1 MATERKALRVSGMS
15 CAACSARIEKALGSR
30 EGVSLVEAVF
40 SSNMVTVEYDPD
52 IISLDEIKTI
62 LAKTGYPV
70 PEKEQNVKVWN
81 LRDITVCACISAVLA
96 VYAMGPMFGLGMPFD
111 DEPGIYALIQLCL
124 ATPVLWLCRKFFVK
138 GIPALLARSPT
149 MDTLVSMG
157 SGCAFA
163 YSLYLTIEALFMGGD
178 AANLC
183 YDSAA
188 MILTLISVGKFLEY
202 NSRLKADD
210 AVNQLLELIPDE
222 TSVIR
227 DGEEVIVR
235 IGDLSV
241 GDVVVVRPGGRIPA
255 DGRVID
261 GRTSVDESM
270 LTGESVPVTKGTGDT
285 VYTGT
290 VNIDGSF
297 TFEVVRAGEGTM
309 ISEIAA
315 MMEEAKATKAP
326 VARMADRVAAYFVP
340 TVISIATVCGLAWF
354 LGGKD
359 VAFSLR
365 IMISVLVISCPCALG
380 LATPLAITVG
390 SGKAA
395 EHGILFRDA
404 TSLEMSGRIDT
415 VVVDKTGTI
424 TYGKPAVVS
433 YVGDESYLPHALAGE
448 TLSEHPVGKAITEY
462 CISKGIGPCTISN
475 FEYDV
480 GKGIRFDSGNG
491 SIQIGSS
498 SSILGSDTA
507 DDGMTHIIISAGG
520 RSVGEFVLTDGLRPE
535 SPRLVSLLNERGVDI
550 LMVSGDSEGAVRA
563 VAEECGITQTVSCAL
578 PGDKVTA
585 VKRLQAKGHDVMMV
599 GDGINDSPALTQA
612 DVGVAMGSGTNI
624 ALSTSDVVL
633 LNNDLYNIP
642 RTVDYG
648 RKTLRNIKENL
659 FLAFC
664 YNAICIPIAA
674 GLPYL
679 LGMAEFTHMPMLAAA
694 AMSLS
699 SLSVVTNALR
709 LRRYDPEYRSLLPA
723 LADGPG
729 KDVQ

>member
-1 MATERKALRVSGMS
+1 MASERKVLKVSGMS
-15 CAACSARIEKALGSR
+15 CAACSARIEKSLSSHDGIT
-30 EGVSLVEAVF
+30 LVEAIF

-52 IISLDEIKTI
+52 VISIDDIKRI

-70 PEKEQNVKVWN
+70 AEKEQIVKTWN
-81 LRDITVCACISAVLA
+81 LRDIAICAVISVILA
-96 VYAMGPMFGLGMPFD
+96 VYAMGPMFGLDVPFCD
-111 DEPGIYALIQLCL
+111 DPKIYSIIQLAL
-124 ATPVLWLCRKFFVK
+124 AAPVLWLCRRFFLK
-138 GIPALLARSPT
+138 GIPALFELSPT

-157 SGCAFA
+157 SGCAFV
-163 YSLYLTIEALFMGGD
+163 YSLYLTAEAWFMDGSAMD
-178 AANLC
+178 LC

-188 MILTLISVGKFLEY
+188 MILTLISVGKYLEY
-202 NSRLKADD
+202 SSRLKADD
-210 AVNQLLELIPDE
+210 AVNQLLEMIPSE

-227 DGEEVIVR
+227 DGKEVR
-235 IGDLSV
+235 IKIEELAV
-241 GDVVVVRPGGRIPA
+241 GDTVVIRPGERIPA
-255 DGRVID
+255 DGTVAD
-261 GRTSVDESM
+261 GRSSIDESM
-270 LTGESVPVTKGTGDT
+270 LTGESVPVVKEAGGT

-297 TFEVVRAGEGTM
+297 TFTVERVGGETM

-326 VARMADRVAAYFVP
+326 VARMADKVAAYFVP
-340 TVISIATVCGLAWF
+340 TVISIAVVCGLLWF
-354 LGGKD
+354 LSGQD

-365 IMISVLVISCPCALG
+365 ILISVLVISCPCALG

-404 TSLEMSGRIDT
+404 ASLEMSGRIDS
-415 VVVDKTGTI
+415 VIVDKTGTLTFGRPTVI
-424 TYGKPAVVS
+424 S
-433 YVGDESYLPHALAGE
+433 YTGDTSYLAHAMAGE
-448 TLSEHPVGKAITEY
+448 MRSEHPLGKAIVEY
-462 CISKGIGPCTISN
+462 CEGQSIQPAEIDGFSY
-475 FEYDV
+475 EV
-480 GKGIRFDSGNG
+480 GKGITFSSGTDSFGM
-491 SIQIGSS
+491 GSS
-498 SSILGSDTA
+498 SEDSG
-507 DDGMTHIIISAGG
+507 DGMTHISVTVNGTA
-520 RSVGEFVLTDGLRPE
+520 VGEFVLTDGIRPE
-535 SPRLVSLLNERGVDI
+535 SKRLVELLSERDVDVMMI
-550 LMVSGDSEGAVRA
+550 SGDSEGAVSS
-563 VAEECGITQTVSCAL
+563 VARECGITQTVSKAL
-578 PGDKVTA
+578 PADKVTA

-648 RKTLRNIKENL
+648 RKTLGNIKQNL
-659 FLAFC
+659 FLAFV

-709 LRRYDPEYRSLLPA
+709 LRRYDPEY
-723 LADGPG
+723 
-729 KDVQ
+729 

>member
-1 MATERKALRVSGMS
+1 MAAERKVLKVSGMS
-15 CAACSARIEKALGSR
+15 CAACSARIEKALGSLD
-30 EGVSLVEAVF
+30 GVSLVEAIF
-40 SSNMVTVEYDPD
+40 SSNMVTVEYDPE
-52 IISLDEIKTI
+52 IITLDGIKAV

-70 PEKEQNVKVWN
+70 PEKEQNIKVWN
-81 LRDITVCACISAVLA
+81 LRGILICACISAVLA
-96 VYAMGPMFGLGMPFD
+96 VYAMGPMFGLEVPFHD
-111 DEPGIYALIQLCL
+111 TPGTYALIQLLL
-124 ATPVLWLCRKFFVK
+124 AAPVLWLCRKFFIK
-138 GIPALLARSPT
+138 GIPALIARSPT

-163 YSLYLTIEALFMGGD
+163 YSLYLTAEALFFDGN
-178 AANLC
+178 ASNLC

-188 MILTLISVGKFLEY
+188 MILTLISVGKYLEY

-210 AVNQLLELIPDE
+210 AVNQLLELVPDE
-222 TSVIR
+222 TSVVREGKEI
-227 DGEEVIVR
+227 VIK
-235 IGDLSV
+235 IEDLAV
-241 GDVVVVRPGGRIPA
+241 GDTVIIRPGGRIPA
-255 DGRVID
+255 DGTVID
-261 GRTSVDESM
+261 GRTSVDEAM
-270 LTGESVPVTKGTGDT
+270 LTGESAPVSKGPGDT

-290 VNIDGSF
+290 VNIDGSV
-297 TFEVVRAGEGTM
+297 TFSVTKTGGETM

-340 TVISIATVCGLAWF
+340 TVMTIALVCGLAWF
-354 LGGKD
+354 LSGKD

-365 IMISVLVISCPCALG
+365 IAISVLVISCPCALG

-404 TSLEMSGRIDT
+404 ASLEMSGRIDS
-415 VVVDKTGTI
+415 VIVDKTGTL
-424 TYGKPAVVS
+424 TYGRPAVVS
-433 YVGDESYLPHALAGE
+433 YSGDEKYLPMALAGE
-448 TLSEHPVGKAITEY
+448 MMSEHPVGKAIVDY
-462 CISKGIGPCTISN
+462 CQKKDVVPCGITD
-475 FEYDV
+475 FEYEV
-480 GKGIRFDSGNG
+480 GKGIGFDAEGRKVL
-491 SIQIGSS
+491 IGSA
-498 SSILGSDTA
+498 SSILGEEGT
-507 DDGMTHIIISAGG
+507 DDGMTHIHISVDGEA
-520 RSVGEFVLTDGLRPE
+520 VGEFVLTDGLRPE
-535 SPRLVSLLNERGVDI
+535 SVRLVSLLRERDVDVM
-550 LMVSGDSEGAVRA
+550 MVSGDSEGAVAA
-563 VAEECGITQTVSCAL
+563 VAGECGIEQTVSGAL
-578 PGDKVTA
+578 PADKVTA
-585 VKRLQAKGHDVMMV
+585 VKRLQAKGRDVMMV

-633 LNNDLYNIP
+633 LSDDLYNIP

-648 RKTLRNIKENL
+648 RKTLKNIKENL

-709 LRRYDPEYRSLLPA
+709 LRRYDPEY
-723 LADGPG
+723 
-729 KDVQ
+729 

>member
-1 MATERKALRVSGMS
+1 MASERKVLKVSGMS
-15 CAACSARIEKALGSR
+15 CAACSARIEKSLSSHDGIT
-30 EGVSLVEAVF
+30 LVEAIF

-52 IISLDEIKTI
+52 VISIDDIKRI

-70 PEKEQNVKVWN
+70 AEKEQVVKTWN
-81 LRDITVCACISAVLA
+81 LRDIAICAVISVTLA
-96 VYAMGPMFGLGMPFD
+96 VYAMGPMFGLDVPFCD
-111 DEPGIYALIQLCL
+111 DPKIYSIIQLAL
-124 ATPVLWLCRKFFVK
+124 AAPVLWLCRRFFLK
-138 GIPALLARSPT
+138 GIPALFELSPT

-157 SGCAFA
+157 SGCAFV
-163 YSLYLTIEALFMGGD
+163 YSLYLTAEAWFMDGSAMD
-178 AANLC
+178 LC

-188 MILTLISVGKFLEY
+188 MILTLISVGKYLEY
-202 NSRLKADD
+202 SSRLKADD
-210 AVNQLLELIPDE
+210 AVNQLLEMIPSE

-227 DGEEVIVR
+227 DGKEVR
-235 IGDLSV
+235 IKIEELAV
-241 GDVVVVRPGGRIPA
+241 GDTVVIRPGERIPA
-255 DGRVID
+255 DGTVAD
-261 GRTSVDESM
+261 GRSSIDESM
-270 LTGESVPVTKGTGDT
+270 LTGESVPVVKEAGGT

-297 TFEVVRAGEGTM
+297 TFTVERVGGETM

-326 VARMADRVAAYFVP
+326 VARMADKVAAYFVP
-340 TVISIATVCGLAWF
+340 TVISIAVVCGLLWF
-354 LGGKD
+354 LSGKD

-365 IMISVLVISCPCALG
+365 ILISVLVISCPCALG

-404 TSLEMSGRIDT
+404 ASLEMSGRIDS
-415 VVVDKTGTI
+415 VIVDKTGTL
-424 TYGKPAVVS
+424 TFGRPTVVS
-433 YVGDESYLPHALAGE
+433 YTGDTSYLAHAMAGE
-448 TLSEHPVGKAITEY
+448 MRSEHPLGKAIVEY
-462 CISKGIGPCTISN
+462 CEGQSIQPSEIVDFSY
-475 FEYDV
+475 EV
-480 GKGIRFDSGNG
+480 GKGIMFSSEGRGFVM
-491 SIQIGSS
+491 GSS
-498 SSILGSDTA
+498 SAESE
-507 DDGMTHIIISAGG
+507 DGMTHISITADGEV
-520 RSVGEFVLTDGLRPE
+520 VGEFTLTDGIRPE
-535 SPRLVSLLNERGVDI
+535 SKRLVELLSERDVDV
-550 LMVSGDSEGAVRA
+550 MMFSGDSEGAVSS
-563 VAEECGITQTVSCAL
+563 VARECGITQTVSKAL
-578 PGDKVTA
+578 PADKVTA

-612 DVGVAMGSGTNI
+612 DMGVAMGSGTNI

-648 RKTLRNIKENL
+648 RKTLGNIKQNL
-659 FLAFC
+659 FLAFV

-709 LRRYDPEYRSLLPA
+709 LRRYDPEY
-723 LADGPG
+723 
-729 KDVQ
+729 

>member
-1 MATERKALRVSGMS
+1 MASERKVLKVSGMS
-15 CAACSARIEKALGSR
+15 CAACSARIEKSLSSHDGIT
-30 EGVSLVEAVF
+30 LVEAIF

-52 IISLDEIKTI
+52 VITLDEIKRV

-70 PEKEQNVKVWN
+70 AEKEQIVKTWN
-81 LRDITVCACISAVLA
+81 LRDIAICAVISVILA
-96 VYAMGPMFGLGMPFD
+96 VYAMGPMFGLDVPFCD
-111 DEPGIYALIQLCL
+111 DPKIYSIIQLAL
-124 ATPVLWLCRKFFVK
+124 AAPVLWLCRRFFLK
-138 GIPALLARSPT
+138 GIPALFELSPT

-157 SGCAFA
+157 SGCAFV
-163 YSLYLTIEALFMGGD
+163 YSLYLTAEAWFMDGSAMD
-178 AANLC
+178 LC

-188 MILTLISVGKFLEY
+188 MILTLISVGKYLEY
-202 NSRLKADD
+202 SSRLKADD
-210 AVNQLLELIPDE
+210 AVNQLLEMIPSE

-227 DGEEVIVR
+227 DGKEVR
-235 IGDLSV
+235 IKIEELAV
-241 GDVVVVRPGGRIPA
+241 GDTVVIRPGERIPA
-255 DGRVID
+255 DGTVAD
-261 GRTSVDESM
+261 GRSSIDESM
-270 LTGESVPVTKGTGDT
+270 LTGESVPVVKEAGGT

-297 TFEVVRAGEGTM
+297 TFTVERVGGETM

-326 VARMADRVAAYFVP
+326 VARMADKVAAYFVP
-340 TVISIATVCGLAWF
+340 TVISIAVVCGLLWF
-354 LGGKD
+354 LSGKD

-365 IMISVLVISCPCALG
+365 ILISVLVISCPCALG

-404 TSLEMSGRIDT
+404 ASLEMSGRIDS
-415 VVVDKTGTI
+415 VIVDKTGTL
-424 TYGKPAVVS
+424 TFGRPTVVS
-433 YVGDESYLPHALAGE
+433 YTGDMSYLAHAMAGE
-448 TLSEHPVGKAITEY
+448 MRSEHPLGKAIVEY
-462 CISKGIGPCTISN
+462 CENQNIQPAEIGDFSY
-475 FEYDV
+475 EV
-480 GKGIRFDSGNG
+480 GKGIMFSSEGRAF
-491 SIQIGSS
+491 IMGSS
-498 SSILGSDTA
+498 SAESG
-507 DDGMTHIIISAGG
+507 DGMTHISITANGEV
-520 RSVGEFVLTDGLRPE
+520 VGEFTLTDGIRPE
-535 SPRLVSLLNERGVDI
+535 SKRLVELLSERDVDVM
-550 LMVSGDSEGAVRA
+550 MVSGDSEGAVSS
-563 VAEECGITQTVSCAL
+563 VARECGITQTVSKAL
-578 PGDKVTA
+578 PADKVTA

-648 RKTLRNIKENL
+648 RKTLGNIKQNL
-659 FLAFC
+659 FLAFV

-709 LRRYDPEYRSLLPA
+709 LRRYDPEY
-723 LADGPG
+723 
-729 KDVQ
+729 

>member
-1 MATERKALRVSGMS
+1 MASERKVLKVSGMS
-15 CAACSARIEKALGSR
+15 CAACSARIEKSLSSHDGIT
-30 EGVSLVEAVF
+30 LVEAIF

-52 IISLDEIKTI
+52 VITLDEIKRI

-70 PEKEQNVKVWN
+70 AEKEQIVKTWN
-81 LRDITVCACISAVLA
+81 LRDIAICAVISVTLA
-96 VYAMGPMFGLGMPFD
+96 VYAMGPMFGLEVPFCD
-111 DEPGIYALIQLCL
+111 DPKIYSIIQLAL
-124 ATPVLWLCRKFFVK
+124 AAPVLWLCRKFFLK
-138 GIPALLARSPT
+138 GIPALFELSPT

-157 SGCAFA
+157 SGCAFV
-163 YSLYLTIEALFMGGD
+163 YSLYLTAEAWFMDGSAMD
-178 AANLC
+178 LC

-188 MILTLISVGKFLEY
+188 MILTLISVGKYLEY
-202 NSRLKADD
+202 SSRLKADD
-210 AVNQLLELIPDE
+210 AVNQLLEMIPSE

-227 DGEEVIVR
+227 DGKEVR
-235 IGDLSV
+235 IRIEELAV
-241 GDVVVVRPGGRIPA
+241 GDTVVIRPGERIPA
-255 DGRVID
+255 DGTVAD
-261 GRTSVDESM
+261 GRSSIDESM
-270 LTGESVPVTKGTGDT
+270 LTGESVPVVKEAGGT

-297 TFEVVRAGEGTM
+297 TFTVERVGGETM

-326 VARMADRVAAYFVP
+326 VARMADKVAAYFVP
-340 TVISIATVCGLAWF
+340 TVISIAVVCGLLWF
-354 LGGKD
+354 LSGKD

-365 IMISVLVISCPCALG
+365 ILISVLVISCPCALG

-404 TSLEMSGRIDT
+404 ASLEMSGRIDS
-415 VVVDKTGTI
+415 VIVDKTGTL
-424 TYGKPAVVS
+424 TFGKPTVVS
-433 YVGDESYLPHALAGE
+433 YTGDASYLAHAMAGE
-448 TLSEHPVGKAITEY
+448 MRSEHPLGKAIVEY
-462 CISKGIGPCTISN
+462 CEGQSIQPSEIVDFSY
-475 FEYDV
+475 EV
-480 GKGIRFDSGNG
+480 GKGIMFSSEGRAFVM
-491 SIQIGSS
+491 GSS
-498 SSILGSDTA
+498 YAESE
-507 DDGMTHIIISAGG
+507 DGMTHISITADGEV
-520 RSVGEFVLTDGLRPE
+520 VGEFTLTDGIRPE
-535 SPRLVSLLNERGVDI
+535 SKRLVELLSERDVDVM
-550 LMVSGDSEGAVRA
+550 MVSGDSEGAVSS
-563 VAEECGITQTVSCAL
+563 VARECGITQTVSKAL
-578 PGDKVTA
+578 PADKVTA

-648 RKTLRNIKENL
+648 RKTLGNIKQNL
-659 FLAFC
+659 FLAFV

-709 LRRYDPEYRSLLPA
+709 LRRYDPEY
-723 LADGPG
+723 
-729 KDVQ
+729 

>member
-1 MATERKALRVSGMS
+1 MASERKVLKVSGMS
-15 CAACSARIEKALGSR
+15 CAACSARIEKSLSSHDGIT
-30 EGVSLVEAVF
+30 LVEAIF

-52 IISLDEIKTI
+52 VISLDEIKRV

-70 PEKEQNVKVWN
+70 AEKEQIVKTWN
-81 LRDITVCACISAVLA
+81 LRDIAICAVISVILA
-96 VYAMGPMFGLGMPFD
+96 VYAMGPMFGLDVPFCD
-111 DEPGIYALIQLCL
+111 DPKIYSIVQLAL
-124 ATPVLWLCRKFFVK
+124 AAPVLWLCRKFFLK
-138 GIPALLARSPT
+138 GIPALFELSPT
-149 MDTLVSMG
+149 MDTLVSTG
-157 SGCAFA
+157 SGCAFV
-163 YSLYLTIEALFMGGD
+163 YSLYLTAEAWFMDGSAMD
-178 AANLC
+178 LC

-188 MILTLISVGKFLEY
+188 MILTLISVGKYLEY
-202 NSRLKADD
+202 SSRLKADD
-210 AVNQLLELIPDE
+210 AVNQLLEMIPSE

-227 DGEEVIVR
+227 DGKEVR
-235 IGDLSV
+235 IKIEELAV
-241 GDVVVVRPGGRIPA
+241 GDTVVIRPGERIPA
-255 DGRVID
+255 DGTVAD
-261 GRTSVDESM
+261 GRSSIDESM
-270 LTGESVPVTKGTGDT
+270 LTGESVPVVKEAGGT

-297 TFEVVRAGEGTM
+297 TFTVERVGGETM

-326 VARMADRVAAYFVP
+326 VARMADKVAAYFVP
-340 TVISIATVCGLAWF
+340 TVISIAVVCGLLWF
-354 LGGKD
+354 VSGKD

-365 IMISVLVISCPCALG
+365 ILISVLVISCPCALG

-404 TSLEMSGRIDT
+404 ASLEMSGRIDS
-415 VVVDKTGTI
+415 VIVDKTGTL
-424 TYGKPAVVS
+424 TFGRPTVVS
-433 YVGDESYLPHALAGE
+433 YTGDASYLAHAMAGE
-448 TLSEHPVGKAITEY
+448 MRSEHPLGKAIVEY
-462 CISKGIGPCTISN
+462 CEGQSIQPSEIVDFSY
-475 FEYDV
+475 EV
-480 GKGIRFDSGNG
+480 GKGIMFSSEGRAFVM
-491 SIQIGSS
+491 GSS
-498 SSILGSDTA
+498 SAESE
-507 DDGMTHIIISAGG
+507 DGMTHISITADGEV
-520 RSVGEFVLTDGLRPE
+520 VGEFTLTDGIRPE
-535 SPRLVSLLNERGVDI
+535 SKRLVELLSERYVDVM
-550 LMVSGDSEGAVRA
+550 MVSGDSEGAVSS
-563 VAEECGITQTVSCAL
+563 VARECGITQTVSKAL
-578 PGDKVTA
+578 PADKVTA

-648 RKTLRNIKENL
+648 RKTLDNIKQNL
-659 FLAFC
+659 FLAFI

-709 LRRYDPEYRSLLPA
+709 LRRYDPEY
-723 LADGPG
+723 
-729 KDVQ
+729 

>member
-1 MATERKALRVSGMS
+1 M
-15 CAACSARIEKALGSR
+15 
-30 EGVSLVEAVF
+30 EAIF

-52 IISLDEIKTI
+52 VITLDEIKRI

-70 PEKEQNVKVWN
+70 AEKEQIVKTWN
-81 LRDITVCACISAVLA
+81 LRDIAICAVISVILA
-96 VYAMGPMFGLGMPFD
+96 VYAMGPMFGLDVPFCND
-111 DEPGIYALIQLCL
+111 PKIYSIIQLAL
-124 ATPVLWLCRKFFVK
+124 AAPVLWLCRRFFLK
-138 GIPALLARSPT
+138 GIPALFELSPT

-157 SGCAFA
+157 SGCAFV
-163 YSLYLTIEALFMGGD
+163 YSLYLTAEAWFMDGSTMD
-178 AANLC
+178 LC

-188 MILTLISVGKFLEY
+188 MILTLISVGKYLEY
-202 NSRLKADD
+202 SSRLKADD
-210 AVNQLLELIPDE
+210 AVNQLLGMIPSE

-227 DGEEVIVR
+227 DGKEVR
-235 IGDLSV
+235 IKIEELAV
-241 GDVVVVRPGGRIPA
+241 GDTVVIRPGERIPA
-255 DGRVID
+255 DGTVAD
-261 GRTSVDESM
+261 GRSSIDESM
-270 LTGESVPVTKGTGDT
+270 LTGESVPVVKEAGGT

-297 TFEVVRAGEGTM
+297 TFTVERVGGETM

-326 VARMADRVAAYFVP
+326 VARMADKVAAYFVP
-340 TVISIATVCGLAWF
+340 TVISIAVVCGLLWF
-354 LGGKD
+354 LSGKD

-365 IMISVLVISCPCALG
+365 ILISVLVISCPCALG

-404 TSLEMSGRIDT
+404 ASLEMSGRIDS
-415 VVVDKTGTI
+415 VIVDKTGTL
-424 TYGKPAVVS
+424 TFGRPTVVS
-433 YVGDESYLPHALAGE
+433 YTGDASYLVHAMAGE
-448 TLSEHPVGKAITEY
+448 MRSEHPLGKAIVEY
-462 CISKGIGPCTISN
+462 CEGQSIQPSEIVDFSY
-475 FEYDV
+475 EV
-480 GKGIRFDSGNG
+480 GKGIMFSSEGRAFVM
-491 SIQIGSS
+491 GSS
-498 SSILGSDTA
+498 SAESE
-507 DDGMTHIIISAGG
+507 DGMTHISITADGEV
-520 RSVGEFVLTDGLRPE
+520 VGEFTLTDGIRPE
-535 SPRLVSLLNERGVDI
+535 SKRLVELLSERDVDVM
-550 LMVSGDSEGAVRA
+550 MVSGDSEGAVSS
-563 VAEECGITQTVSCAL
+563 VARECGITQTVSKAL
-578 PGDKVTA
+578 PADKVTA

-648 RKTLRNIKENL
+648 RKTLGNIKQNL
-659 FLAFC
+659 FLAFV

-709 LRRYDPEYRSLLPA
+709 LRRYDPEY
-723 LADGPG
+723 
-729 KDVQ
+729 

>member
-1 MATERKALRVSGMS
+1 MASERKVLKVSGMS
-15 CAACSARIEKALGSR
+15 CAACSARIEKSLSSHDGIT
-30 EGVSLVEAVF
+30 LVEAIF
-40 SSNMVTVEYDPD
+40 SSNMVTVEYEPD
-52 IISLDEIKTI
+52 VISLDEIKRV

-70 PEKEQNVKVWN
+70 AEKEQIVKTWN
-81 LRDITVCACISAVLA
+81 LRDIAICATISVILA
-96 VYAMGPMFGLGMPFD
+96 VYAMGPMFGLGVPFCD
-111 DEPGIYALIQLCL
+111 DPKIYSIIQLAL
-124 ATPVLWLCRKFFVK
+124 AAPVLWLCRKFFLK
-138 GIPALLARSPT
+138 GIPALFELSPT

-157 SGCAFA
+157 SGCAFV
-163 YSLYLTIEALFMGGD
+163 YSLYLTAEAWFMNGSAMD
-178 AANLC
+178 LC

-188 MILTLISVGKFLEY
+188 MILTLISVGKYLEY
-202 NSRLKADD
+202 SSRLKADD
-210 AVNQLLELIPDE
+210 AVNQLLEMIPSE

-227 DGEEVIVR
+227 DGKEVR
-235 IGDLSV
+235 IKIEELAV
-241 GDVVVVRPGGRIPA
+241 GDTVVIRPGERIPA
-255 DGRVID
+255 DGTVAD
-261 GRTSVDESM
+261 GRSSIDESM
-270 LTGESVPVTKGTGDT
+270 LTGESVPVVKETGGT

-297 TFEVVRAGEGTM
+297 TFTVERVGGETM

-326 VARMADRVAAYFVP
+326 VARMADKVAAYFVP
-340 TVISIATVCGLAWF
+340 TVISIAVVCGLLWF
-354 LGGKD
+354 VSGKD

-365 IMISVLVISCPCALG
+365 ILISVLVISCPCALG

-404 TSLEMSGRIDT
+404 ASLEMSGRIDS
-415 VVVDKTGTI
+415 VIVDKTGTL
-424 TYGKPAVVS
+424 TFGRPTVVS
-433 YVGDESYLPHALAGE
+433 YTGDASYLAHAMAGE
-448 TLSEHPVGKAITEY
+448 MRSEHPLGKAIVEY
-462 CISKGIGPCTISN
+462 CENQNIQPAETGDFSY
-475 FEYDV
+475 EV
-480 GKGIRFDSGNG
+480 GKGIMFSSGTDSF
-491 SIQIGSS
+491 SMGSS
-498 SSILGSDTA
+498 SKDSG
-507 DDGMTHIIISAGG
+507 DGMTHISVTVNGTA
-520 RSVGEFVLTDGLRPE
+520 VGEFTLTDGIRPE
-535 SPRLVSLLNERGVDI
+535 SKRLVSLLSERDVEVM
-550 LMVSGDSEGAVRA
+550 MVSGDSEGAVSS
-563 VAEECGITQTVSCAL
+563 VARECGITQTVSKAL
-578 PGDKVTA
+578 PADKVTA

-648 RKTLRNIKENL
+648 RKTLGNIKQNL
-659 FLAFC
+659 FLAFV

-709 LRRYDPEYRSLLPA
+709 LRRYDPEY
-723 LADGPG
+723 
-729 KDVQ
+729 

>member
-111 DEPGIYALIQLCL
+111 DEPGVYALIQLCL
-124 ATPVLWLCRKFFVK
+124 ATPVLWLCRKFFIK

-163 YSLYLTIEALFMGGD
+163 YSLYLTLEALFMGGD

-222 TSVIR
+222 TSVVR

-297 TFEVVRAGEGTM
+297 TFEVVRAGEGTI

-315 MMEEAKATKAP
+315 MM
-326 VARMADRVAAYFVP
+326 V
-340 TVISIATVCGLAWF
+340 
-354 LGGKD
+354 
-359 VAFSLR
+359 
-365 IMISVLVISCPCALG
+365 
-380 LATPLAITVG
+380 
-390 SGKAA
+390 
-395 EHGILFRDA
+395 
-404 TSLEMSGRIDT
+404 
-415 VVVDKTGTI
+415 
-424 TYGKPAVVS
+424 
-433 YVGDESYLPHALAGE
+433 
-448 TLSEHPVGKAITEY
+448 
-462 CISKGIGPCTISN
+462 
-475 FEYDV
+475 
-480 GKGIRFDSGNG
+480 
-491 SIQIGSS
+491 
-498 SSILGSDTA
+498 
-507 DDGMTHIIISAGG
+507 
-520 RSVGEFVLTDGLRPE
+520 
-535 SPRLVSLLNERGVDI
+535 
-550 LMVSGDSEGAVRA
+550 
-563 VAEECGITQTVSCAL
+563 
-578 PGDKVTA
+578 
-585 VKRLQAKGHDVMMV
+585 
-599 GDGINDSPALTQA
+599 
-612 DVGVAMGSGTNI
+612 
-624 ALSTSDVVL
+624 
-633 LNNDLYNIP
+633 
-642 RTVDYG
+642 
-648 RKTLRNIKENL
+648 
-659 FLAFC
+659 
-664 YNAICIPIAA
+664 
-674 GLPYL
+674 
-679 LGMAEFTHMPMLAAA
+679 
-694 AMSLS
+694 
-699 SLSVVTNALR
+699 
-709 LRRYDPEYRSLLPA
+709 
-723 LADGPG
+723 
-729 KDVQ
+729 